1 MAALY
6 HQASLGL
13 VPSPR
18 PPPLCSPF
26 PSPPEPWCLSPSSL
40 LSLSLF
46 LTTFLSPAFCVSRSF
61 STSLFFL
68 SVFLFLPLS
77 LCLSLCP
84 HSRAQDEHPPLDL
97 GRWGPLSLE
106 LARLTQSGAPPL
118 PPQPRLCSPAPLCL
132 RLSHMHLLASG
143 TFHLLRP
150 PSIFRSLCAGSVPL
164 CLSGFISGFQYPPQ
178 GPEHPPSWLLWATEP
193 DCRVIGPHCGQWGD
207 LGGGHQLSPLPQ
219 DPGLGEVCRGSVGS
233 WACQVG
239 YRGRGGTFPSQPHQP
254 PSAQPQ
260 FSLPSLPPPPSPSPV
275 YTSKICT
282 GCYHGS

>member
-18 PPPLCSPF
+18 PPPLSVS
-26 PSPPEPWCLSPSSL
+26 SPPEPWSRSPSSL
-40 LSLSLF
+40 LSLSFSRHLSVSRF
-46 LTTFLSPAFCVSRSF
+46 LSRSF
-61 STSLFFL
+61 STSLVFL

-77 LCLSLCP
+77 LCLGLCP
-84 HSRAQDEHPPLDL
+84 HSRAQDEHPPLDP
-97 GRWGPLSLE
+97 GRWGPLPLE

-118 PPQPRLCSPAPLCL
+118 PSCPSVLEAP
-132 RLSHMHLLASG
+132 SHTHLLASG

-150 PSIFRSLCAGSVPL
+150 PSVFRSLCAGSVPL
-164 CLSGFISGFQYPPQ
+164 SLSAFTSGFQYPPQ
-178 GPEHPPSWLLWATEP
+178 GPEHPPSWLLWAREP
-193 DCRVIGPHCGQWGD
+193 DCGVIGPHGGQWGD
-207 LGGGHQLSPLPQ
+207 LRGGHRLSPLPQ